1 MLQIIFALLC
11 LVNRYTLVM
20 MPYVEKPSEADLVK
34 ALVPEVLANFQ
45 KLDSFSFQEK
55 GYILY
60 GDTCISFKC
69 KMHIL
74 PNELVLTKRDKEALK
89 SLRTYYS

>member
-1 MLQIIFALLC
+1 
-11 LVNRYTLVM
+11 M
-20 MPYVEKPSEADLVK
+20 MPYVEKPSEADLDK

-45 KLDSFSFQEK
+45 KLDHFSFQEK

-69 KMHIL
+69 YMHIL
-74 PNELVLTKRDKEALK
+74 INDLVLKKRDNKALN
-89 SLRTYYS
+89 